1 MRMVSALVSMVGRT
15 AGSALA
21 RLGSPRPSAGRP
33 APVRPVFNYPEV
45 GATRLGPLPGGYRPL
60 HHTAQ
65 VGHGRAAFE
74 AAGAA
79 VLDWR
84 MHRRSGVRLRAT
96 AARAEPGVRVGL
108 SIGRGPLRIGG
119 RCEVVW
125 TVDDDR
131 RAGFGYGTLT
141 GHPECGEESFVVDL
155 RDDGSVWFTVT
166 AFSRPGRWYT
176 RAAGPLVPPM
186 QRGYARWLGRTLR
199 GLAAHPDTG
208 GDGVVRR
215 R

>member
-1 MRMVSALVSMVGRT
+1 MSVLVSLIGRVVRSGVG
-15 AGSALA
+15 AAVG
-21 RLGSPRPSAGRP
+21 PMCPSAGRP
-33 APVRPVFNYPEV
+33 SPVRRALTYQEV
-45 GATRLGPLPGGYRPL
+45 GATRSEPLPDGYGHLR
-60 HHTAQ
+60 HTAPM
-65 VGHGRAAFE
+65 GHGRAVFE

-84 MHRRSGVRLRAT
+84 MHRLSGIRLRASSE
-96 AARAEPGVRVGL
+96 RADPGVRVEL
-108 SIGRGPLRIGG
+108 SLGTGPLRLGG

-125 TVDDDR
+125 AVDDGR

-141 GHPECGEESFVVDL
+141 GHPECGEESFVVEL

-166 AFSRPGRWYT
+166 AFSRPARWYS
-176 RAAGPLVPPM
+176 RAAGPLVPLF
-186 QRGYARWLGRTLR
+186 QRWYARRLGRTVR
-199 GLAAHPDTG
+199 RIAAHPDTG